1 MAATVTVKKATRS
14 RLTLLVQGDGTATHI
29 ITQAV
34 LAAAM
39 TKAGPLK
46 DQWTKVHTTQAA
58 MRTALLEE
66 KGRIVIRARTQVA
79 DTTAQV
85 NQPAADVDTD
95 AVSTTKAEINLQ
107 LSDTTGQEFYIDIE
121 MFGLGA

>member
-1 MAATVTVKKATRS
+1 MGATVTVKKATRS
-14 RLTLLVQGDGTATHI
+14 RLTLLVAGDGTATHI

-39 TKAGPLK
+39 VDGPLK
-46 DQWTKVHTTQAA
+46 TQWTKVHTTQAA
-58 MRTALLEE
+58 MRAALLEE

-107 LSDTTGQEFYIDIE
+107 LSDTTGQEFYIDLE
-121 MFGLGA
+121 TFGIGA

>member
-1 MAATVTVKKATRS
+1 MAATVTSKKATRS
-14 RLTLLVQGDGTATHI
+14 RLTLLVAGDGTATAT
-29 ITQAV
+29 ITQAT

-39 TKAGPLK
+39 VSGPLK
-46 DQWTKVHTTQAA
+46 TLWTSVLTTQAA
-58 MRTALLEE
+58 MRAALLEQ
-66 KGRIVIRARTQVA
+66 KGRIVIRARAQPV

-107 LSDTTGQEFYIDIE
+107 LHDTTGQDLYLDIE
-121 MFGLGA
+121 TFGFSA